1 MAKTLSLAMKIFAD
15 AGGVVEKLSPVQK
28 ALQQLDAETAKVT
41 DVFKRFG
48 TESATAAAT
57 QEKFETRLQAL
68 NDSLRAGLTNP
79 QDYARSLKQLQ
90 AAANEA
96 AGDLDKAARVIEANL
111 TREQRAQRDYATQ
124 TEELNR
130 LRSQGLLTE
139 EQYATALQRVSGD
152 YAKATLAADNFG
164 EAAFREGA
172 ALTEANRTQEEKR
185 AAELARLNE
194 LLQLGAINQETFNR
208 ASMEASGASDAA
220 KEAAKA
226 QADAEKVRT
235 DAATRAAAIVEANLT
250 KEQKAQRDYGVA
262 TRELNA
268 LRNQGLLT
276 EQEYAIA
283 LQRVSGDY
291 AKATLAADKFG
302 EASGK
307 AGDGGALKFNELSGV
322 LSVLPGP
329 IGNVAGRLSG
339 LASAGEGLSRV
350 FSGGLSQGISSIGA
364 SIAGLVNPFTL
375 AVAGV
380 AAFGA
385 AATAIARGLTEL
397 DDRVEKLGNT
407 ADKLGVSFE
416 FIQTLEAA
424 AARSGTSIEA
434 VSAAFGRLQKS
445 ITGADEES
453 KAAQAALQ
461 AIGVTAEE
469 LKALKP
475 EDQYKLIGE
484 RLQAI
489 QDPAARTAASI
500 QLFGKS
506 GADLLPFFKNIG
518 GAAADMERFGRA
530 LTDLDRRRIDDF
542 GAGLDALQVATQG
555 LGQSL
560 LLPFTGLGDGIATA
574 LAEITAGI
582 TAIVDPIGQV
592 LEPVFTGIGRAVDL
606 IGTNIGNLGRVIG
619 AVLEPF
625 ATVVQ
630 GIAQAFEPLQEGVL
644 NFFKGISDSA
654 VQVTEF
660 VVAFTPI
667 GVISDNIGV
676 ISETLSR
683 IVTIIT
689 TAFSKAVEYVS
700 GLAEGFGE
708 LISSSPLLETLGGV
722 VQSVFGGISDF
733 ILGIV
738 SGIGTFVDDLLTI
751 AEYWLGIDRSAK
763 GAAEASSAAT
773 ESTAELSKEAQK
785 AYEQR
790 EKTFQKLREEVNDA
804 IDDSR
809 KFGAAGREAALSY
822 EASIEQ
828 LKQQLSAGLIDD
840 EQFRRSVR
848 IAGQVFD
855 EELKAIEDRKQIEI
869 KVTEDA
875 AKAIEKVGE
884 SIDKAAIKAE
894 DLGAAGTNA
903 LGQFSQRANELRSQ
917 FAAGIID
924 DKQLEKGVEAANR
937 QYEKQLEAI
946 KAVNA
951 ERQKQIEEDRK
962 RSEALLDEADRTR
975 SVQRDREAVE
985 REMAR
990 LRAEAARQRFFT
1002 PEQRQQLLELAGL
1015 QEDLAEKQRAVAQGF
1030 EKGYAEAFDKTKAK
1044 FQELAEKSRE
1054 FGAEGERAA
1063 KQLAAGL
1070 FQAQQAAAAG
1080 TISRESYEA
1089 EVARQQRLYDEEL
1102 KRLKAVADER
1112 LKTNQM
1118 VDEILLLQSV
1128 GGDSQRAEAK
1138 KKLLSIE
1145 EEMLRVQQ
1153 DIAAARKA
1161 DDTDAIRS
1169 GTARLAQLDQ
1179 AAAVER
1185 DIASGQAKIQQDAA
1199 KRVEEQQK
1207 QAQQVQEAYAQ
1218 EQARIFEEQRKAAE
1232 AESQR
1237 QEKRLRDLNTLGQQ
1251 SINVQD
1257 VRTTEGANL
1266 VIQTATRG
1274 QDPAAIQARLQTK
1287 YLEQIAAGILQAS
1300 RNYFNAPVSIVGA
1313 GSFGDVRS

>member
-15 AGGVVEKLSPVQK
+15 AGGVVEKLSPVKK
-28 ALQQLDAETAKVT
+28 ALQQLDAEAAKVT

-68 NDSLRAGLTNP
+68 SDSLRAGLTNP
-79 QDYARSLKQLQ
+79 QDYARSLEQLQ

-139 EQYATALQRVSGD
+139 EQYST
-152 YAKATLAADNFG
+152 
-164 EAAFREGA
+164 
-172 ALTEANRTQEEKR
+172 
-185 AAELARLNE
+185 
-194 LLQLGAINQETFNR
+194 
-208 ASMEASGASDAA
+208 
-220 KEAAKA
+220 
-226 QADAEKVRT
+226 
-235 DAATRAAAIVEANLT
+235 
-250 KEQKAQRDYGVA
+250 
-262 TRELNA
+262 
-268 LRNQGLLT
+268 
-276 EQEYAIA
+276 A

-302 EASGK
+302 EAGRK

-339 LASAGEGLSRV
+339 LASAGEGLSRIFAGGMAQG
-350 FSGGLSQGISSIGA
+350 FSSVAA
-364 SIAGLVNPFTL
+364 SVTALVNPLTL
-375 AVAGV
+375 SLAGITAFAAGAVAV
-380 AAFGA
+380 
-385 AATAIARGLTEL
+385 ARGLIDLE
-397 DDRVEKLGNT
+397 DRVERLNRLAT
-407 ADKLGVSFE
+407 QLGVSFE
-416 FIQTLEAA
+416 FVQTLEEAGLRA
-424 AARSGTSIEA
+424 DVSIEQLSGSFA
-434 VSAAFGRLQKS
+434 SLQN
-445 ITGADEES
+445 TLAGADEES
-453 KAAQAALQ
+453 KKATAALERL
-461 AIGVTAEE
+461 GVSVSEFG
-469 LKALKP
+469 ALSEKQRI
-475 EDQYKLIGE
+475 ELIGKKLSE
-484 RLQAI
+484 I
-489 QDPAARTAASI
+489 EDPAKRSAAAI
-500 QLFGKS
+500 ALFGRS
-506 GADLLPFFKNIG
+506 GVQLLPFFNELG
-518 GAAADMERFGRA
+518 LAASDMERFGRA
-530 LTDLDRRRIDDF
+530 VTDLDKQRLADF
-542 GAGLDALQVATQG
+542 GGSMDALRVATKG
-555 LGQSL
+555 LSTSL
-560 LLPFTGLGDGIATA
+560 LLPFVGLSDGIATA
-574 LAEITAGI
+574 FAEITAGI
-582 TAIVDPIGQV
+582 TAIVDPIGRI
-592 LEPVFTGIGRAVDL
+592 LEPLLTQIGRIVEL

-630 GIAQAFEPLQEGVL
+630 GIAQAFEPLLEGVL

-763 GAAEASSAAT
+763 SAAESSAAAAK
-773 ESTAELSKEAQK
+773 STAETSKEAQK
-785 AYEQR
+785 AIEQR

-809 KFGAAGREAALSY
+809 RFGEAGREAALSY

-828 LKQQLSAGLIDD
+828 LKQKVSSGLIDD

-855 EELKAIEDRKQIEI
+855 EELKAIEDRKKIEI

-894 DLGAAGTNA
+894 DLGAAGTDA

-962 RSEALLDEADRTR
+962 RSEALLDEADKTR
-975 SVQRDREAVE
+975 AVQRDREAVE
-985 REMAR
+985 REVAR
-990 LRAEAARQRFFT
+990 LRAEAARQGFFT

-1030 EKGYAEAFDKTKAK
+1030 EKGYAEALDKTKAK

-1185 DIASGQAKIQQDAA
+1185 DIASGRVKLQQDAA

-1207 QAQQVQEAYAQ
+1207 QAQQAQQAYAQ
-1218 EQARIFEEQRKAAE
+1218 EQAKIFEEQRKAAE
-1232 AESQR
+1232 AEGKR
-1237 QEKRLRDLNTLGQQ
+1237 QEERIRALNTLGQQ

>member
-79 QDYARSLKQLQ
+79 QDYARALKQLQ

-152 YAKATLAADNFG
+152 YAKATLAAD
-164 EAAFREGA
+164 
-172 ALTEANRTQEEKR
+172 
-185 AAELARLNE
+185 
-194 LLQLGAINQETFNR
+194 
-208 ASMEASGASDAA
+208 
-220 KEAAKA
+220 
-226 QADAEKVRT
+226 
-235 DAATRAAAIVEANLT
+235 
-250 KEQKAQRDYGVA
+250 
-262 TRELNA
+262 
-268 LRNQGLLT
+268 
-276 EQEYAIA
+276 
-283 LQRVSGDY
+283 
-291 AKATLAADKFG
+291 KFG

-350 FSGGLSQGISSIGA
+350 FSGGLSAGISSVGA
-364 SIAGLVNPFTL
+364 SVAGLINPFTA

-385 AATAIARGLTEL
+385 GAVAVTQGLIAL
-397 DDRVEKLGNT
+397 DDRVERLGNT

-416 FIQTLEAA
+416 FIQTIEEAA
-424 AARSGTSIEA
+424 ERSGTSIDA

-445 ITGADEES
+445 VLGVDEES
-453 KAAQAALQ
+453 KAAQKALSE
-461 AIGVTAEE
+461 IGVTAEE
-469 LKALKP
+469 LQALSP
-475 EDQYKLIGE
+475 QEQYRLIGKS
-484 RLQAI
+484 LAAI
-489 QDPAARTAASI
+489 EDPARRTATATA
-500 QLFGKS
+500 LFGKA
-506 GADLLPFFKNIG
+506 GAELIPFFNNLP
-518 GAAADMERFGRA
+518 GAAADIERFGRA
-530 LTDLDRRRIDDF
+530 LTEIDRGRIDDF
-542 GAGLDALQVATQG
+542 GAGLDTLRLATQG

-560 LLPFTGLGDGIATA
+560 LLPFAGLGEGVARASADFIAAVTAVVDVIGRALTPALDQIGFLIDATGTVLGSLAPLFRALGDAIEPVAQFLLPAVVAQMIALNAQAVAGAISSLAGFFTAAATA
-574 LAEITAGI
+574 LIGYATSAGTASI
-582 TAIVDPIGQV
+582 STAALAASVRG
-592 LEPVFTGIGRAVDL
+592 LLASTGV
-606 IGTNIGNLGRVIG
+606 G
-619 AVLEPF
+619 AL
-625 ATVVQ
+625 VV
-630 GIAQAFEPLQEGVL
+630 GL
-644 NFFKGISDSA
+644 
-654 VQVTEF
+654 
-660 VVAFTPI
+660 
-667 GVISDNIGV
+667 
-676 ISETLSR
+676 
-683 IVTIIT
+683 
-689 TAFSKAVEYVS
+689 
-700 GLAEGFGE
+700 GLAANA
-708 LISSSPLLETLGGV
+708 LIEWFSTA
-722 VQSVFGGISDF
+722 
-733 ILGIV
+733 
-738 SGIGTFVDDLLTI
+738 DD
-751 AEYWLGIDRSAK
+751 AAK
-763 GAAEASSAAT
+763 NLDASSSAAKAAGD
-773 ESTAELSKEAQK
+773 SAAAAAEKQKELAAAEKK
-785 AYEQR
+785 AR
-790 EKTFQKLREEVNDA
+790 EERDRTFQRLREEVNNA

-809 KFGAAGREAALSY
+809 KFGAEGQAAAQKYDQSVEALKKRLS
-822 EASIEQ
+822 S
-828 LKQQLSAGLIDD
+828 GLIDD

-1207 QAQQVQEAYAQ
+1207 QAQQVQQAYAQ

-1313 GSFGDVRS
+1313 GSFGDVRA